1 MNLLNFFAS
10 ASKAKRSWK
19 DPIKIFVWT
28 VRNNFKFITET
39 DERRAETAL
48 KSYRRKKPEAFYFL
62 DSQGSESLIQP
73 KAEFQ
78 ELILNLSSKMSA
90 VA

>member
-19 DPIKIFVWT
+19 DPIKIFVLT
-28 VRNNFKFITET
+28 VRSNFKFITET

-48 KSYRRKKPEAFYFL
+48 KNYRRKKPEAFYFL
-62 DSQGSESLIQP
+62 DSKGSETPIQP
-73 KAEFQ
+73 KAKFQ
-78 ELILNLSSKMSA
+78 ELILKLSSEMSA